1 MAESRG
7 EFALIDWLRRNSAG
21 HALVEAGIGD
31 DAAILHSASGRTL
44 VTADMLMDGVHFRL
58 GESRPEAVGRKC
70 LAVNL
75 SDIAAM
81 AGRPVA
87 AFVCVALPREGG
99 ERLAKRLYDGMRP
112 LAEQFEVAI
121 AGGDTNTWDGP
132 AVVSVTVLGEPVGK
146 GPVLRSGA
154 QPGDW
159 LMVTGALGGS
169 LGGRHLTFDPRVQEA
184 AALSA
189 RVDLHAMIDLSD
201 GLASDL
207 RHILRESNVGA
218 IVEGADVPISSDV
231 DSALSEAVR
240 LHHALTD
247 GEDFE
252 LLFAVSPDEGAE
264 LIRDPPIESPLR
276 KIGTITAEK
285 HCRMINHAGQTVE
298 LECGG
303 WEHGFNTP

>member
-7 EFALIDWLRRNSAG
+7 EFALIDWLRQNSAG
-21 HALVEAGIGD
+21 HPLVEAGIGD
-31 DAAILHSASGRTL
+31 DAAIVRTASGRTL

-58 GESRPEAVGRKC
+58 GESSPEAVGRKC

-87 AFVCVALPREGG
+87 AFVCLALPRDGG
-99 ERLAKRLYDGMRP
+99 EHLAKRLYDGMRP

-121 AGGDTNTWDGP
+121 AGGDTNAWDGP

-169 LGGRHLTFDPRVQEA
+169 LSGRHLTFEPRLHEA
-184 AALSA
+184 VALSD

-207 RHILRESNVGA
+207 RHILTESDVGA
-218 IVEGADVPISSDV
+218 MIEAAEVPVSRDV
-231 DSALSEAVR
+231 DSALSDAAR

-252 LLFAVSPDEGAE
+252 LLFAVSPGEGAE
-264 LIRDPPIESPLR
+264 LMRNPPIDSPLTR
-276 KIGTITAEK
+276 IGTITAEQ
-285 HCRMINHAGQTVE
+285 HCRMIDHVGQTVE
-298 LECGG
+298 LPCGG
-303 WEHGFNTP
+303 WEHGFNIP